1 MKKFQSMFTVKETP
15 KEPPKDENCSS
26 FTQPRPPMPAPNRL
40 HTQTTLDPQTKL
52 IVEYNDDFK
61 EKLKKSQ
68 INETKAIMVENQN
81 KIRERGAKLEDL
93 GVKVQKMNK
102 LSQNYLE
109 NCKKI
114 REKEESNKKMSVYYT
129 KMEENNG
136 ENYDKF
142 QEKNS
147 HYREHLFKIE
157 DVQFDEETEKKL
169 RNKDERL
176 IENVHRKNQFSVF
189 NCCG

>member
-1 MKKFQSMFTVKETP
+1 M
-15 KEPPKDENCSS
+15 
-26 FTQPRPPMPAPNRL
+26 
-40 HTQTTLDPQTKL
+40 
-52 IVEYNDDFK
+52 
-61 EKLKKSQ
+61 
-68 INETKAIMVENQN
+68 
-81 KIRERGAKLEDL
+81 
-93 GVKVQKMNK
+93 
-102 LSQNYLE
+102 LE